1 MVHRQSGGTFCYW
14 LLKASIGGGGE
25 KKKKKKVKIYN
36 LEFSP
41 VEIIICTERS
51 GEDSQKDEQF
61 PARN

>member
-25 KKKKKKVKIYN
+25 KKKKKKREN
-36 LEFSP
+36 LQLGVFS

-51 GEDSQKDEQF
+51 GEDSRKDEQF